1 MQNYPNTPVQWPE
14 YLYHYNNEY
23 AAFGILATGLIYKS
37 SFDVVHGEGV
47 YLTDLPPS
55 VGKEAILLNNYGRT
69 KTSHGVEK
77 DRANW
82 CFKFKT
88 SELVG
93 ACFKNVRGRIIW
105 KYPENIDLYNHW
117 FASGKTE
124 EEESAFEVHVPK
136 WQDCVVSQNFA
147 PQSPYCSQSHSFFT
161 TPIVPQ
167 CCTAGSVSHNLQTCN
182 FSSAASYQPMCCEQ
196 YGSHQYQGN
205 VIIVHVFSRFIMNL
219 VK

>member
-1 MQNYPNTPVQWPE
+1 MV
-14 YLYHYNNEY
+14 L
-23 AAFGILATGLIYKS
+23 K
-37 SFDVVHGEGV
+37 
-47 YLTDLPPS
+47 
-55 VGKEAILLNNYGRT
+55 
-69 KTSHGVEK
+69 KT
-77 DRANW
+77 ANW

-147 PQSPYCSQSHSFFT
+147 PQSPYCSQSRSFFT
-161 TPIVPQ
+161 TPIVPK

-205 VIIVHVFSRFIMNL
+205 VTPYCSCFQQVHYESFKMISKYLTFIILNSTICFLFLI
-219 VK
+219 